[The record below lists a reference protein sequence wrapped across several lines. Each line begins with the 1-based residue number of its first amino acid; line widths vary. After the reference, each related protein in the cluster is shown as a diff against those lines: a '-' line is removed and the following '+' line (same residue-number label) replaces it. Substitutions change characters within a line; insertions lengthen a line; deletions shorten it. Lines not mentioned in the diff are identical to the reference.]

1 MEKQREVVTI
11 QDWTFRIQKPRI
23 AGPYRVILLLHGW
36 TGDEDAMWVFAS
48 RLPQDA
54 LLVAPRGLFATPLG
68 GYGWHPHEIGSWPW
82 VDDFQPVIEEL
93 LEILCSDPFPDSDC
107 SSVSMVGF
115 SQGAA
120 LAFAFGMLFPARVNL
135 IAGLSGFM
143 PQGAEAIARNKPL
156 RDKHIFLAHG
166 SQDQIVPVD
175 RARSAVK
182 VLESAGAEVSY
193 CEDDVGHKLSTSCY
207 QGLQNYFER
216 YEIGKR

>member
-1 MEKQREVVTI
+1 MI
-11 QDWTFRIQKPRI
+11 SPSWQKI
-23 AGPYRVILLLHGW
+23 ARYSSKL
-36 TGDEDAMWVFAS
+36 T
-48 RLPQDA
+48 
-54 LLVAPRGLFATPLG
+54 LG
-68 GYGWHPHEIGSWPW
+68 
-82 VDDFQPVIEEL
+82 
-93 LEILCSDPFPDSDC
+93 SDPFPDSDC

-166 SQDQIVPVD
+166 SQDQIVTVD

-216 YEIGKR
+216 YELGRR